1 MEGFSPGTFGFS
13 PFPSNKDP
21 DIGIDLL
28 MSYDGTQS
36 DDFDVAQMV
45 IWILNPS
52 NTLSAIAKNQLG
64 HSDSI
69 KMGKSNKDSAFYATE
84 RMICLRPKGQD
95 DDVQPPCVECIPD
108 KRERRD
114 TAQ

>member
-21 DIGIDLL
+21 GIGSDLS

-36 DDFDVAQMV
+36 DDFDDDQGV
-45 IWILNPS
+45 IWIFNPS
-52 NTLSAIAKNQLG
+52 NTLSSITKNQLSY
-64 HSDSI
+64 SDSI
-69 KMGKSNKDSAFYATE
+69 KMGKSNTDSAFCATE
-84 RMICLRPKGQD
+84 RMIRLRPNGQD
-95 DDVQPPCVECIPD
+95 DDVQPPCVKCLPD
-108 KRERRD
+108 KSARRD